1 MRRALILAPLIS
13 LIILTLWIGLAQ
25 SSSPIGYDVPVR
37 GAVTE
42 GDRAPSFFFFARQG
56 ETYTVLIEPEAGF
69 VPLALI
75 AQADDNTVIGSVTGA
90 PGLTRVFAVI
100 SIRRDGEHYIQVQ
113 GANNTVG
120 AFTLTLAAGSA
131 ILTPTATPIPPTELT
146 ALVPLLGMVSPQT
159 PMQIYAIPVFDQ
171 AQTVTVTADA
181 GVSFS
186 IFTADGTTI
195 GAVTAPLT
203 GGSFFIPPG
212 LAGLRVRVE
221 LTGGDP
227 AAYSIVAEPVI
238 QPDPTP
244 EPTVIPTIAPT
255 ATPAPSDV
263 DLVLNWSAQ
272 WFVLTNISGLFL
284 DIHDLALRGGDRRAE
299 ASIWERTGTVNIFA
313 LPPETCVGLRPLAI
327 PEAPPLPARCDD
339 LAAWWASDAFVFWS
353 GETFDVLF
361 AGTVLQTC
369 QTSIGQCFV
378 DLPNA

>member
-1 MRRALILAPLIS
+1 MRRALIPTPLLVLIALALSIA
-13 LIILTLWIGLAQ
+13 LAQ
-25 SSSPIGYDVPVR
+25 SSSPIAPDIPVR

-42 GDRAPSFFFFARQG
+42 ADRAPSFFFSARQG
-56 ETYTVLIEPEAGF
+56 ETYTVLIEPEAGL

-75 AQADDNTVIGSVTGA
+75 AQADDNAVIGSVTGA

-113 GANNTVG
+113 GANGTTG
-120 AFTLTLAAGSA
+120 PFTLTLAVGSA

-146 ALVPLLGMVSPQT
+146 AFVPLLGMLSPET
-159 PMQIYAIPVFDQ
+159 PTQIYAVPASDR

-186 IFTADGTTI
+186 ILTADGMTI

-212 LAGLRVRVE
+212 LAGVRVRVD
-221 LTGGDP
+221 LTGD
-227 AAYSIVAEPVI
+227 AHAVYSVGVGPTVPIE
-238 QPDPTP
+238 PTP
-244 EPTVIPTIAPT
+244 EPTATPTAEPT

-263 DLVLNWSAQ
+263 DLVLNWGAQ
-272 WFVLTNISGLFL
+272 WFVLTNTSGLFL
-284 DIHDLALRGGDRRAE
+284 DIHDLTLRGGDRRAE
-299 ASIWERTGTVNIFA
+299 AGIWERTGTVNIFA
-313 LPPETCVGLRPLAI
+313 LPPATCVGLRPLTV
-327 PEAPPLPARCDD
+327 PEAPPLPTRCDD
-339 LAAWWASDAFVFWS
+339 LAAWWASDAFVFWT

-369 QTSIGQCFV
+369 QTDIGQCFV